1 VDVGEDAD
9 AHGSRATLARVAVG
23 IALAAVWTAAALVLL
38 RTEVPDDL
46 TLPDLDPRA
55 YFTAAFLERA
65 DHVRTVT
72 RALFVGSTLVQ
83 LAVGGLMVWQARGT
97 ARALRLRG
105 RYRTG
110 LGLGVAVLAA
120 VWAATL
126 PFGAVR
132 HWWGRRYGLS
142 HQAYAAWLWDSL
154 LGLAVR
160 AVLVSLAVAGV
171 LWLAGRFG
179 RRWWIAAAPALAALA
194 VVVILVQPL
203 VIQPLFN
210 RFEPLPDRAL
220 AAEVE
225 RIAARE
231 GVAVDRVDVADASR
245 RTTTANAYVA
255 GIGPTK
261 RVVFY
266 DTALDG
272 RFSRAELLSLAAHEV
287 AHVARSHLWKGIVWF
302 VLLAVPGL
310 AVVALVAAACASD
323 EEPPA
328 DDGGGGTAA
337 ADTGLL
343 GEVQSEGVLTVST
356 DPAYPP
362 QSSLNEETGEY
373 EGFDIDVATEIANRL
388 GVEISWET
396 PAWDVI
402 TAGGW
407 NDRWDVSVG
416 SMTVTAERA
425 EVLDFTTPY
434 YYTPAGLAVQA
445 GSDIASLDDLSGKRV
460 GVCGA
465 CTYEFYLRQDLN
477 IDIPGFTFEYLVP
490 ADIEIVTYDTDSTAI
505 QDLEIGRIDAA
516 MSAVPTLQGA
526 IDKGRDIQLLGDPVF
541 SEPLAAA
548 LDKSSSLD
556 STSLTEEISGIIQ
569 EMHDD
574 GTLTELSEK
583 WYGEDI
589 TQNPTG

>member
-1 VDVGEDAD
+1 M
-9 AHGSRATLARVAVG
+9 RKLRFR
-23 IALAAVWTAAALVLL
+23 ALV
-38 RTEVPDDL
+38 
-46 TLPDLDPRA
+46 A
-55 YFTAAFLERA
+55 
-65 DHVRTVT
+65 
-72 RALFVGSTLVQ
+72 
-83 LAVGGLMVWQARGT
+83 M
-97 ARALRLRG
+97 
-105 RYRTG
+105 
-110 LGLGVAVLAA
+110 
-120 VWAATL
+120 
-126 PFGAVR
+126 
-132 HWWGRRYGLS
+132 
-142 HQAYAAWLWDSL
+142 
-154 LGLAVR
+154 
-160 AVLVSLAVAGV
+160 
-171 LWLAGRFG
+171 
-179 RRWWIAAAPALAALA
+179 
-194 VVVILVQPL
+194 
-203 VIQPLFN
+203 
-210 RFEPLPDRAL
+210 
-220 AAEVE
+220 
-225 RIAARE
+225 
-231 GVAVDRVDVADASR
+231 
-245 RTTTANAYVA
+245 
-255 GIGPTK
+255 
-261 RVVFY
+261 
-266 DTALDG
+266 
-272 RFSRAELLSLAAHEV
+272 
-287 AHVARSHLWKGIVWF
+287 
-302 VLLAVPGL
+302 L
-310 AVVALVAAACASD
+310 AVVALVGAACASD

-343 GEVQSEGVLTVST
+343 GEVQSEGGLTVST
-356 DPAYPP
+356 DPAHPP